1 MSEHTFLISRA
12 QGRLCHAWHLLRCA
26 SEKMWLPEDWVWVGK
41 GVGKRKMRA
50 EGEADFPLKNRKQV
64 SKNPYYQEDG

>member
-50 EGEADFPLKNRKQV
+50 EGEEDFP
-64 SKNPYYQEDG
+64 